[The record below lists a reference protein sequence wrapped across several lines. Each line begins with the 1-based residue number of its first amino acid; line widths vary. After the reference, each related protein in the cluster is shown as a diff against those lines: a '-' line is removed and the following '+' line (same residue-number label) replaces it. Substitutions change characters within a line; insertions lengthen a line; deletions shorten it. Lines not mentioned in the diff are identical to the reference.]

1 MSVYRS
7 ERDGERAA
15 MLDDRKSNERAVRER
30 RLILGGARSGKTAHA
45 ISLAKS
51 LSAQR
56 NLGVTYVA
64 TAQPLDDE
72 MRHRISLH
80 RAERP
85 PTWHTLE
92 APGGLAQAVA
102 GLPADRIVVI
112 DCMTLWLSNALLQD
126 FREDAPTAALPGWE
140 HERAGFV
147 RWLNG
152 TDNEVLLI
160 SNEVGAGIVP
170 LSAVARRFQDE
181 QGRLNQALAE
191 ICDRVTLVVAGIAVP
206 IKGPALPRG

>member
-1 MSVYRS
+1 
-7 ERDGERAA
+7 
-15 MLDDRKSNERAVRER
+15 MLEDRKSNERAVRER

-51 LSAQR
+51 LSAQKKFD
-56 NLGVTYVA
+56 VTYVA
-64 TAQPLDDE
+64 TAQPLDAE

-85 PTWHTLE
+85 ATWHTLE

-102 GLPADRIVVI
+102 ALPADRVVVI

-126 FREDAPTAALPGWE
+126 FREDASTAGLPTWE
-140 HERAGFV
+140 HERADFLQ
-147 RWLNG
+147 WLNAAH
-152 TDNEVLLI
+152 NEVLLI

-170 LSAVARRFQDE
+170 LSPLSRRFQDE
-181 QGRLNQALAE
+181 QGRLNQALAA
-191 ICDRVTLVVAGIAVP
+191 ICDQVTLVVAGIAVP
-206 IKGPALPRG
+206 IKAS

>member
-1 MSVYRS
+1 
-7 ERDGERAA
+7 
-15 MLDDRKSNERAVRER
+15 MLEDRKSNERAVRER

-51 LSAQR
+51 LSTQKKI
-56 NLGVTYVA
+56 GVTYVA

-92 APGGLAQAVA
+92 APAGLAQAVA
-102 GLPADRIVVI
+102 ALPADRVVVI

-126 FREDAPTAALPGWE
+126 FREDAPTAGLPTWE
-140 HERAGFV
+140 RERADFLQ
-147 RWLNG
+147 WLNA
-152 TDNEVLLI
+152 THNQVLLI
-160 SNEVGAGIVP
+160 SNEVGGGIVP
-170 LSAVARRFQDE
+170 LSPLSRRFQDE
-181 QGRLNQALAE
+181 QGRLNQSLAA
-191 ICDRVTLVVAGIAVP
+191 ICDRVTLVVAGIPVP
-206 IKGPALPRG
+206 IKGA

>member
-1 MSVYRS
+1 
-7 ERDGERAA
+7 
-15 MLDDRKSNERAVRER
+15 MLDDRKSNERAARDR

-51 LSAQR
+51 LSALR
-56 NLGVTYVA
+56 NFDVTYVA

-85 PTWHTLE
+85 ATWHTLE

-102 GLPADRIVVI
+102 ALPADRIVVI
-112 DCMTLWLSNALLQD
+112 DCMTLWLSNALLHD
-126 FREDAPTAALPGWE
+126 FREDAPTEVLPTWE
-140 HERAGFV
+140 RERAEFL
-147 RWLNG
+147 RWLNA
-152 TDNEVLLI
+152 TRNEVLLI

-170 LSAVARRFQDE
+170 LSAVSRRFQDE
-181 QGRLNQALAE
+181 QGRLNQALAA
-191 ICDRVTLVVAGIAVP
+191 ICDQVTLVVAGIAVP
-206 IKGPALPRG
+206 IKATSLTNPLH

>member
-1 MSVYRS
+1 
-7 ERDGERAA
+7 
-15 MLDDRKSNERAVRER
+15 MLEDRKSNERAVRGR

-45 ISLAKS
+45 ICVAKS
-51 LSAQR
+51 LSAQK
-56 NLGVTYVA
+56 NSAVTYVA

-85 PTWHTLE
+85 PEWHTLE

-102 GLPADRIVVI
+102 ALPAERIVVI

-126 FREDAPTAALPGWE
+126 FREDAPTATLPIWE
-140 HERAGFV
+140 HERAQFLQ
-147 RWLNG
+147 WLSVVA
-152 TDNEVLLI
+152 NEVLLI

-170 LSAVARRFQDE
+170 LSPISRRFQDE
-181 QGRLNQALAE
+181 QGRLNQALAAV
-191 ICDRVTLVVAGIAVP
+191 CDRVTLVVAGIAVP
-206 IKGPALPRG
+206 IKGVN

>member
-1 MSVYRS
+1 
-7 ERDGERAA
+7 
-15 MLDDRKSNERAVRER
+15 MLEDRKSNERVRQR

-51 LSAQR
+51 LSTQKKSD
-56 NLGVTYVA
+56 VTYVA

-80 RAERP
+80 RSERP
-85 PTWHTLE
+85 SAWHTLE

-102 GLPADRIVVI
+102 ALPADHIVVI

-126 FREDAPTAALPGWE
+126 FRGDAPTAALPNWE
-140 HERAGFV
+140 RECAGFV
-147 RWLNG
+147 QWLNA

-181 QGRLNQALAE
+181 QGRLNQALAA
-191 ICDRVTLVVAGIAVP
+191 ICDQVTLVVAGIAVP
-206 IKGPALPRG
+206 IKN